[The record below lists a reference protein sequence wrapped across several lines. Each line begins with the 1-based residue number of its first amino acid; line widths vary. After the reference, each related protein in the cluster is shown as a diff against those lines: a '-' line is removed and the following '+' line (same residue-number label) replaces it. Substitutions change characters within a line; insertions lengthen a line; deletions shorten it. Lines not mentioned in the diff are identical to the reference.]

1 MHLREIQVTMK
12 KSNRFLLPA
21 GVFIVLLIMAAGGVY
36 AWYFLYHPCE
46 VNTVKETSA
55 ILISQANTYDRV
67 YQSAINAPATLVD
80 GPVVTMQ
87 QILMDTKEVVV
98 PACMQTAKDE
108 LLNYMTVVIRAFR
121 SFAALETEATVRD
134 LVNKSDQHYGNFIT
148 ELKAVNQ
155 CAPLCFP

>member
-1 MHLREIQVTMK
+1 MK
-12 KSNRFLLPA
+12 LKALVLPA
-21 GVFIVLLIMAAGGVY
+21 GIFIVLLSMVAAGIYG
-36 AWYFLYHPCE
+36 WYFLYRPCE
-46 VNTVKETSA
+46 VNAVKETSA

-87 QILMDTKEVVV
+87 QILMDTQEVAV

-121 SFAALETEATVRD
+121 SFAALETDATVRD
-134 LVNKSDQHYGNFIT
+134 LVDKSNEHYGNFLT
-148 ELKAVNQ
+148 ELKAVNE
-155 CAPLCFP
+155 CAPLCIP